1 MKPISWLQAFFAICF
16 AVGHTQPWDYY
27 SNQNQYYLHGFAQAG
42 YGDLQSDW
50 LANTADPTPLFS
62 HSLALITR
70 LFGDRPLHLV
80 FFGLLVLY
88 YMSLWGIISAL
99 RFSPRSQAGQALYAG
114 LVILIHSGGVR
125 LASVMIF
132 GVDYPWY
139 FQAGVANQYLL
150 GAGLQP
156 SVFGVLLLTA
166 LALYLHARPHWAAA
180 VAAGACGLHSTYLL
194 PAGLL
199 VAGMMAVE
207 VWRREYRRAFGMGLV
222 ALVVVSPVIAH
233 IAIVFGPTDA
243 ARFAEAQRILAW
255 VRIPH
260 HTDVRRWWDL
270 VTGLQLGWVVLGLVI
285 LRRSPLLGLLAV
297 AVTISLVLTALQI
310 ITESATLA
318 LLFPWRISAVLVPLA
333 TAIGAARLA
342 FAMEGRKGLASVGY
356 GLMTLAVVSV
366 AVVTPFGLGYQSS
379 QSEYGMLEFVRE
391 NRKPGDLYLLPTSFP
406 KPPFA
411 RGSASSSFQPV
422 RNTGPAIFELQR
434 FRLSTGAAAYVDFK
448 SIPYHQDDVLE
459 WHRRV
464 RFVEAWYSQKT
475 WEPAIHAELLRLGI
489 THVILPTQ
497 AGIQCPFLHTL
508 FEDQWYR
515 VCVVKGPAD

>member
-1 MKPISWLQAFFAICF
+1 MKSEVWLQLLFGVCF

-42 YGDLQSDW
+42 YGDLASDW

-62 HSLALITR
+62 NTIAMITR

-88 YMSLWGIISAL
+88 YLSLWGIVSAL
-99 RFSPRSQAGQALYAG
+99 RFRPRSLAGQALFAG
-114 LVILIHSGGVR
+114 VVIFVHSGGFR
-125 LASVMIF
+125 LGSVMSF
-132 GVDYPWY
+132 GIDYPWY
-139 FQAGVANQYLL
+139 LQAGLANQYLL

-166 LALYLHARPHWAAA
+166 LALYLHNRPTWAAA

-199 VAGMMAVE
+199 VAGMMTVE
-207 VWRREYRRAFGMGLV
+207 LWQREYRRACFMGLV
-222 ALVVVSPVIAH
+222 ALAIVSPVLTH
-233 IAIVFGPTDA
+233 IAVVFGPTDSE
-243 ARFAEAQRILAW
+243 RFAESQRILAW

-270 VTGLQLGWVVLGLVI
+270 VAGLQVAWVVLAMVVLRRSALLSLLGLAIVISLMLTGLQIATG
-285 LRRSPLLGLLAV
+285 
-297 AVTISLVLTALQI
+297 
-310 ITESATLA
+310 SATLA
-318 LLFPWRISAVLVPLA
+318 LLFPWRISAVLVPMA
-333 TAIGAARLA
+333 TAVLAARLA
-342 FAMEGRKGLASVGY
+342 YAVEGRKAVANLGY
-356 GLMTLAVVSV
+356 GLIFFALLGVV
-366 AVVTPFGLGYQSS
+366 AVTPFGFGYQSS

-406 KPPFA
+406 KPTSA
-411 RGSASSSFQPV
+411 RGSSSSTFQPV
-422 RNTGPAIFELQR
+422 RNSGPAIFELQR

-448 SIPYHQDDVLE
+448 SIPYLQDDVLE

-464 RFVEAWYSQKT
+464 RVVEAWFGQKT
-475 WEPAIHAELLRLGI
+475 WDPTIHIELLRLRI
-489 THVILPTQ
+489 THVIVPIQ
-497 AGIQCPFLHTL
+497 AGIQSPFLETL
-508 FEDQWYR
+508 YEDQWYR
-515 VCVVKGPAD
+515 VCAVKGLP